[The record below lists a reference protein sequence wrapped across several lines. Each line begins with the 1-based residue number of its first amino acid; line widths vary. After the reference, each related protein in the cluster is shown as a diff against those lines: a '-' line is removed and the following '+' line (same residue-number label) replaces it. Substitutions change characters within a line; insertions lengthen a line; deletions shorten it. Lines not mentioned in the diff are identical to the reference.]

1 MKVEVKPNGHNF
13 IALID
18 IKNTHNFLHPIV
30 VRRVGLNVSK
40 HKPIIVNITNGSRL
54 WSEGS
59 CSDIKLILIQGDQFI
74 TQVYVLFNWKGV
86 ISFWE
91 SSGSKVLGQFFGI
104 SRL

>member
-1 MKVEVKPNGHNF
+1 MKVEVKLNGHNF

-18 IKNTHNFLHPIV
+18 IGSTHNFLHPIV
-30 VRRVGLNVSK
+30 ARRVRLNVSK